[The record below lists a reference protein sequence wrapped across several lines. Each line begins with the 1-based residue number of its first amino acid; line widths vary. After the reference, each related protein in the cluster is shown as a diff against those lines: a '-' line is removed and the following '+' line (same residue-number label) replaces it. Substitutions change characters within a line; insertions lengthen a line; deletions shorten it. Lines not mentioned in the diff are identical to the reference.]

1 MTYQCIICGEGATE
15 WTGSLFDCVGNRI
28 TLRHGQFE
36 SGITRECNDGAVVA
50 SSTGVMDTANGSRCY
65 VSQLSFIANSDH
77 NNKTVTCL
85 HVSITNVTII
95 DSIPIILVTGKFM
108 MNLFTYK
115 RHVFDYIFI
124 GRAISSP

>member
-1 MTYQCIICGEGATE
+1 MTGNSELDGCICPGYETTYQCIVCGEGATE
-15 WTGSLFDCVGNRI
+15 WTGSLFDCFGNQI
-28 TLRHGQFE
+28 ILRHSLFE

-85 HVSITNVTII
+85 YVNSATVTLTVV
-95 DSIPIILVTGKFM
+95 DGTPIAFKTGA
-108 MNLFTYK
+108 
-115 RHVFDYIFI
+115 DD
-124 GRAISSP
+124 